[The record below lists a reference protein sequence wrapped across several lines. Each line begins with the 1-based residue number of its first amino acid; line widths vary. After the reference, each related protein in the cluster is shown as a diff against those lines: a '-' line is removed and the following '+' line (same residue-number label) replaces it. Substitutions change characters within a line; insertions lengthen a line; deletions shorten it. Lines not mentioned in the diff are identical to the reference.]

1 MRNHSQRLVVA
12 DWDGLATEFE
22 SLITVANPPFP
33 VADPTAVFYEV
44 PDEIRNLAVL
54 QFAYLSGDFGH
65 IRDSYYQL
73 TDDMAARLVAA
84 AWALPAAI
92 AMGDWQFYDDVD
104 AFLTSAIRPEVPASV
119 RSYAEF
125 VIAVGSIGARSL
137 DRVAHWIKSGD
148 WSDLPPLIRFSAA
161 EQSADYYEY
170 LKQFEM
176 MLRTAKMAHSLSA
189 IVLPADRTSIV
200 DINLRIRVA
209 LAYEHLGRYAEA
221 RTWML
226 GAMNVALPHGF
237 IVPFA
242 QKSASGGRI
251 IEQLLK
257 EHYPHLLGQYLRA
270 AESITRN
277 WVIFRLTMIR
287 PTDAAS
293 TLVRALTNE
302 ELEMTYAAGLG
313 KSNLE
318 IAQAFHL
325 AEGTVKNKMRLIYE
339 KLGISSSRPRLE
351 LRQVL
356 WGDE

>member
-1 MRNHSQRLVVA
+1 MNNAQRLVVA
-12 DWDGLATEFE
+12 DWDGLASKFE
-22 SLITVANPPFP
+22 SLIAVANPPFP
-33 VADPTAVFYEV
+33 IADPTAVFFEV
-44 PDEIRNLAVL
+44 PDDVRNLALL
-54 QFAYLSGDFGH
+54 QFAYLSGDFDH
-65 IRDSYYQL
+65 VKDTYYQL
-73 TDDMAARLVAA
+73 TDDPAARLVAA

-104 AFLTSAIRPEVPASV
+104 AFLTSATRPEVPASV
-119 RSYAEF
+119 RSFAEY
-125 VIAVGSIGARSL
+125 VIAVGSLGARSL
-137 DRVAHWIKSGD
+137 DRVADWVKAGD

-161 EQSADYYEY
+161 EQSAEYYEY
-170 LKQFEM
+170 LKEFEM

-189 IVLPADRTSIV
+189 MVIPEDRTSIV

-209 LAYEHLGRYAEA
+209 LAYEHLGRYEEA
-221 RTWML
+221 KAWML
-226 GAMNVALPHGF
+226 GAMNAALPHGF

-257 EHYPHLLGQYLRA
+257 EHYPHMLDQYLKA

-277 WVIFRLTMIR
+277 WVIFRLTRVR
-287 PTDAAS
+287 PTDEAS